1 MGIGPDSEGAGVIMD
16 HMASIYFATEQWELA
31 AENFKAV
38 IRLLFQYGRSRTDP
52 AVIELSLKTAQCFS
66 HMGQSAMAEDGYSW
80 CVTQARQHM
89 KENSADMEAVA
100 LCGMCLE
107 EEAHYYLR
115 QKRFDRAKRPHA
127 EALALAK
134 RVLGPEHEQVAVML
148 NNMSTILEG

>member
-1 MGIGPDSEGAGVIMD
+1 MG
-16 HMASIYFATEQWELA
+16 
-31 AENFKAV
+31 
-38 IRLLFQYGRSRTDP
+38 
-52 AVIELSLKTAQCFS
+52 
-66 HMGQSAMAEDGYSW
+66 
-80 CVTQARQHM
+80 
-89 KENSADMEAVA
+89 EAVA

-148 NNMSTILEG
+148 NNMSTILEGLGEVQAAYEMATEAAHICRKTAPQNLPAILHNIAILRWKQLGHADDEVLGILKEARLLATDPHDSALIDMSIRSLSRS